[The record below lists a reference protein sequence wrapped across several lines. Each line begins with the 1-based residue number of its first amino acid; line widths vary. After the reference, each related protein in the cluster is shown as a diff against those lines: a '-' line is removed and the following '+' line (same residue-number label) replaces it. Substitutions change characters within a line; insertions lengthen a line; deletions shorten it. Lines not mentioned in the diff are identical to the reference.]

1 MRTMMKLPEGF
12 EIIEDP
18 QESVDTA
25 AQQASES
32 NLSVE
37 SDKGLEEGDG
47 FEFIEDEEDEDYAEE
62 LPLFKER
69 VDKK

>member
-1 MRTMMKLPEGF
+1 M
-12 EIIEDP
+12 EIILDP
-18 QESVDTA
+18 QESGVTA
-25 AQQASES
+25 AQQDSVN
-32 NLSVE
+32 NLSVA
-37 SDKGLEEGDG
+37 SDKGLEEGDC

>member
-1 MRTMMKLPEGF
+1 M
-12 EIIEDP
+12 
-18 QESVDTA
+18 DTA
-25 AQQASES
+25 AQQASEC

-47 FEFIEDEEDEDYAEE
+47 CEFIEDEEDEDYAEE
-62 LPLFKER
+62 LPLFKEG

>member
-1 MRTMMKLPEGF
+1 M
-12 EIIEDP
+12 
-18 QESVDTA
+18 DTA

-32 NLSVE
+32 NLSVAG
-37 SDKGLEEGDG
+37 DKGLEEGDG